1 MFENKLIIIVWYLSF
16 RLKKN
21 LEWLCNFAEVVTKFL
36 QVNRVKSDHG
46 DLDHVKAVGRLAFF
60 RD

>member
-1 MFENKLIIIVWYLSF
+1 MEFQVFEFQV
-16 RLKKN
+16 KKN